1 MAEHGQARWHP
12 PLKTP
17 AVEIVDLLSGDEDV
31 GEALAVSQTN
41 DERDASD
48 ESESDDDS
56 QLSLYEDV
64 LQLKDDKGLIHDG
77 KRYRAPPVPY
87 AAVINT

>member
-17 AVEIVDLLSGDEDV
+17 AVEIVDFLSDDEDV
-31 GEALAVSQTN
+31 GEALTVTQTN
-41 DERDASD
+41 DDRDASD

-64 LQLKDDKGLIHDG
+64 LQLEDDEGLIHDG
-77 KRYRAPPVPY
+77 KRFRAPSVRCCH
-87 AAVINT
+87 

>member
-17 AVEIVDLLSGDEDV
+17 VLEIVDLLTDDEVV
-31 GEALAVSQTN
+31 GEAVAVSQAN
-41 DERDASD
+41 DDRNASD

-64 LQLKDDKGLIHDG
+64 LQLEDDEGLIHNG
-77 KRYRAPPVPY
+77 EHFIAPPLCCSY
-87 AAVINT
+87 